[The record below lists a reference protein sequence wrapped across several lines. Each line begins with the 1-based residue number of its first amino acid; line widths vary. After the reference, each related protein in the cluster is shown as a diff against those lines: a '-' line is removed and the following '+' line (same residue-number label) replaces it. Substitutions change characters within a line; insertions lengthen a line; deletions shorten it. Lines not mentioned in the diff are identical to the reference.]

1 MKKKFLLPVIA
12 AFLLTSCQQTTSSLY
27 TPGTYEGSA
36 IGYGG
41 EVILN
46 VEVSSNKITN
56 ITSENNETPEVGG
69 KAIETM
75 IVQAIETNGEV
86 DAISGATRS
95 STAFINALEVAIGK
109 AKGEEIILEEE
120 WPKSVFAQLGDPNN
134 VIDLDWSIQP
144 SLGTIKGNYYV
155 ESERFRQGHLRIL
168 EVVVNDDGEIILVEF
183 NEQTRPN
190 YYVRFYQDMPKRM
203 SEYNFSMG
211 LEKGAAWIQGVIAAE
226 NSIIENQ
233 SLTDE
238 VDIVSGASNS
248 VKQSMMP
255 LAAKID
261 ARLAEGTTK
270 KFYRHAKDLGGGLTG
285 MLDIVVENGK
295 IIECRYDEIFAD
307 YPSEIEDVNLKAY
320 YRQSKYQSITYNE
333 PSRIGFNVQMDALND
348 YVVETQDMFDLS
360 TLPTIGDTG
369 DYASSGYTTRNT
381 AWDNYLEIAQ
391 ILYDEMIADG
401 VLY

>member
-155 ESERFRQGHLRIL
+155 ESERFRQGHLGIL

-360 TLPTIGDTG
+360 TLPAIGDTG

>member
-1 MKKKFLLPVIA
+1 MIWSKKI
-12 AFLLTSCQQTTSSLY
+12 
-27 TPGTYEGSA
+27 SA
-36 IGYGG
+36 
-41 EVILN
+41 
-46 VEVSSNKITN
+46 
-56 ITSENNETPEVGG
+56 P
-69 KAIETM
+69 
-75 IVQAIETNGEV
+75 
-86 DAISGATRS
+86 
-95 STAFINALEVAIGK
+95 
-109 AKGEEIILEEE
+109 
-120 WPKSVFAQLGDPNN
+120 P
-134 VIDLDWSIQP
+134 
-144 SLGTIKGNYYV
+144 
-155 ESERFRQGHLRIL
+155 
-168 EVVVNDDGEIILVEF
+168 
-183 NEQTRPN
+183 
-190 YYVRFYQDMPKRM
+190 FYQDMPKRM

-238 VDIVSGASNS
+238 VDIVSVASNS

-333 PSRIGFNVQMDALND
+333 PSRIGFNIQMDALKD

-360 TLPTIGDTG
+360 TLPAIGDTG

>member
-155 ESERFRQGHLRIL
+155 ESERFRQGHLGIL

-320 YRQSKYQSITYNE
+320 YRQSKYQSITYNG

-360 TLPTIGDTG
+360 TLPAIGDTG

>member
-360 TLPTIGDTG
+360 TLPAIGDTG